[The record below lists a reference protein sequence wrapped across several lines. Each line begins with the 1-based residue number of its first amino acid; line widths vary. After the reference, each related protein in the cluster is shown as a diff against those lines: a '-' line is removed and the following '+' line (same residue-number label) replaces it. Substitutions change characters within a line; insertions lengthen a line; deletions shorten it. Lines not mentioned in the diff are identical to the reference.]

1 MKKMLSKV
9 VMVAISAACLLGVG
23 QIETK
28 ASEVD
33 QGNAVVSDT
42 MVQVPI
48 KNSSGTIVASV
59 TVDMEDAEDGLQEA
73 LDYIYKRN
81 TEDKPWTIVVPAG
94 EYIIDNTLNIYSN
107 TTLDLS
113 AGVTLEREASFEST
127 LIRFGRQEDI
137 DEGYDVSGY
146 DAYQNVTIIG
156 SKNNYAVLDGSAAE
170 AALLRFAHANNVTIQ
185 YVEFTNVTKAHHAEF
200 AGCNN
205 VLIDSCKFS
214 AYNPQGEEDG
224 NNHEALQ
231 IDILMKDNDHFPN
244 YPEYDGTMN
253 QNITITNNT
262 FVNLNRGV
270 GCHSGQVGKYMKN
283 IKISNNTFTNING
296 YAIVA
301 TNFVNSNISNNKIT
315 NCGSGIYFRHIT
327 SEQIN
332 YYAGDSSSV
341 NTNMNSV
348 ISNNTISLISTT
360 FEEDDRGIYGIRV
373 YGEVL
378 SAKTNGIV
386 KGDYRVSNIKITGNT
401 ISSTTFANGVWLQ
414 GVMNSTVQNNTVT
427 YKISS
432 LNTSKECDGVKLEAS
447 TNNTLSGNEVY
458 DNSKEAAVRYGF
470 HIKDASNNN
479 TIKSSVVQNVAQS
492 GIYLISST
500 GCTVSSNSITN
511 PGEFGIYLSTKA
523 DASITSNAI
532 SGSGSNGIYLNYT
545 SNSSTVDSNKIQNSG
560 SNGIHLNNGSTV
572 AKLTGNEITSSKG
585 QGIYLNGKA
594 SCTQM
599 EKNTI
604 SASKEQG
611 IYVTDAAAVTN
622 LLSNV
627 ISNGTKCGIYING
640 ASVGTISL
648 NSLSNMKQ
656 AGIGMAGS
664 SSITKIGNNAISG
677 SGSHGIYALGSAVCN
692 SVESNVITASA
703 EQGIYLSGSA
713 TMTNIVYNTI
723 TDSTKCGVYING
735 GTVAQICNNT
745 INKKNNKVSATN
757 GIYIASV
764 KKQITGI
771 SSNNIS
777 NTKQV
782 AIGIEGA
789 ASVAAIE
796 SNTLSGSGSHGIYA
810 CGTAKIDKVN
820 KNKITTSTQQGIYL
834 TGSATMTD
842 ITSNTITDTKKCGIY
857 VSGGYVNNI
866 SKNTIN
872 KSKNKTSATNGIYI
886 TSVKKQINKIA
897 SNKVYNTS
905 KIGIGLDGAMTVKT
919 IEKNTLKSIGA
930 QGIYIAKTSNAKKIY
945 KNTLTTVKGNGI
957 YISSTKAS
965 TNISSNTIKSCSKY
979 GMDIGKNAKV
989 TASNNTISSCK
1000 SGQVSI
1006 QGSKNK
1012 VINASSFKIKKIS
1025 NGKKGVVLKWAKVS
1039 NVKSYV
1045 VYRSTS
1051 KNGTYKKIGT
1061 TTSGSYTDK
1070 TVKKNKTYYYKI
1082 VPVAKYSSTT
1092 MEFTATASKKI
1103 KYK

>member
-137 DEGYDVSGY
+137 DGGYDVSGY

-262 FVNLNRGV
+262 FENLNRGV

-283 IKISNNTFTNING
+283 IKISNNTFTNVNG

-458 DNSKEAAVRYGF
+458 DNSKEAVVRYGF

-585 QGIYLNGKA
+585 QGIYLNGQA

-599 EKNTI
+599 EK
-604 SASKEQG
+604 
-611 IYVTDAAAVTN
+611 
-622 LLSNV
+622 
-627 ISNGTKCGIYING
+627 
-640 ASVGTISL
+640 
-648 NSLSNMKQ
+648 
-656 AGIGMAGS
+656 
-664 SSITKIGNNAISG
+664 
-677 SGSHGIYALGSAVCN
+677 
-692 SVESNVITASA
+692 
-703 EQGIYLSGSA
+703 
-713 TMTNIVYNTI
+713 NTI

-810 CGTAKIDKVN
+810 CGTSKIDKVN

-919 IEKNTLKSIGA
+919 IEKNTLKSIGT

>member
-137 DEGYDVSGY
+137 DGGYDVSGY

-262 FVNLNRGV
+262 FENLNRGV

-458 DNSKEAAVRYGF
+458 DNSKEAVVRYGF

-585 QGIYLNGKA
+585 QGIYLNGQA

-599 EKNTI
+599 EK
-604 SASKEQG
+604 
-611 IYVTDAAAVTN
+611 
-622 LLSNV
+622 
-627 ISNGTKCGIYING
+627 
-640 ASVGTISL
+640 
-648 NSLSNMKQ
+648 
-656 AGIGMAGS
+656 
-664 SSITKIGNNAISG
+664 
-677 SGSHGIYALGSAVCN
+677 
-692 SVESNVITASA
+692 
-703 EQGIYLSGSA
+703 
-713 TMTNIVYNTI
+713 NTI

-796 SNTLSGSGSHGIYA
+796 SNTLYGSGSHGIYA

>member
-1 MKKMLSKV
+1 MFERKDAQDKRIHEMKKMLSKV

-137 DEGYDVSGY
+137 DGGYDVSGY

-262 FVNLNRGV
+262 FENLNRGV

-458 DNSKEAAVRYGF
+458 DNSKEAVVRYGF

-585 QGIYLNGKA
+585 QGIYLNGQA

-599 EKNTI
+599 EK
-604 SASKEQG
+604 
-611 IYVTDAAAVTN
+611 
-622 LLSNV
+622 
-627 ISNGTKCGIYING
+627 
-640 ASVGTISL
+640 
-648 NSLSNMKQ
+648 
-656 AGIGMAGS
+656 
-664 SSITKIGNNAISG
+664 
-677 SGSHGIYALGSAVCN
+677 
-692 SVESNVITASA
+692 
-703 EQGIYLSGSA
+703 
-713 TMTNIVYNTI
+713 NTI

-796 SNTLSGSGSHGIYA
+796 SNTLYGSGSHGIYA

>member
-137 DEGYDVSGY
+137 DGGYDVSGY

-262 FVNLNRGV
+262 FENLNRGV

-283 IKISNNTFTNING
+283 IKISNNTFTNVNG

-458 DNSKEAAVRYGF
+458 DNSKEAVVRYGF

-585 QGIYLNGKA
+585 QGIYLNGQA

-599 EKNTI
+599 EK
-604 SASKEQG
+604 
-611 IYVTDAAAVTN
+611 
-622 LLSNV
+622 
-627 ISNGTKCGIYING
+627 
-640 ASVGTISL
+640 
-648 NSLSNMKQ
+648 
-656 AGIGMAGS
+656 
-664 SSITKIGNNAISG
+664 
-677 SGSHGIYALGSAVCN
+677 
-692 SVESNVITASA
+692 
-703 EQGIYLSGSA
+703 
-713 TMTNIVYNTI
+713 NTI